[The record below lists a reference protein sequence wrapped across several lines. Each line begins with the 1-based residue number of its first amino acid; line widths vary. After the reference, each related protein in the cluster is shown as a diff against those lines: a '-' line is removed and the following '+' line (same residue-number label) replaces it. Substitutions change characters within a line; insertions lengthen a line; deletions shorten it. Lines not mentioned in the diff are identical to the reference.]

1 MDILLGLLGIAVSA
15 GSLVQVFTHKDPKLK
30 AMSVMMSVASVGIT
44 ATFIY
49 TSLVKADEF
58 DDARNQI
65 MSMLGSDNPMSIDQI
80 LMIIDRVP
88 RGTVKA
94 VVDNLIDHGDVH
106 SRLVRTKDASGR
118 EFTVRVYNGNPYRDS
133 QSVHSVRPQ

>member
-15 GSLVQVFTHKDPKLK
+15 GSLVQAFTHTDLKLK
-30 AMSVMMSVASVGIT
+30 AMSVMMSVALVGIT
-44 ATFIY
+44 VTFIY

-58 DDARNQI
+58 DDARYQI
-65 MSMLGSDNPMSIDQI
+65 MSMLGSDNPVSIDQI
-80 LMIIDRVP
+80 LMMIDRVP

-94 VVDNLIDHGDVH
+94 VVDDLIDHGDVH
-106 SRLVRTKDASGR
+106 SKLVRTKDASGR

>member
-1 MDILLGLLGIAVSA
+1 MNILLGLLGIAVSA
-15 GSLVQVFTHKDPKLK
+15 GSLVQVFTHRDPKLK
-30 AMSVMMSVASVGIT
+30 AMSAMMSVALVGVT
-44 ATFIY
+44 VTFIY
-49 TSLVKADEF
+49 TSLVRADEL

-94 VVDNLIDHGDVH
+94 VVDDLIDHGDVH
-106 SRLVRTKDASGR
+106 SKLVRTKDASGR
-118 EFTVRVYNGNPYRDS
+118 EFTVRVYNGNPYRNS
-133 QSVHSVRPQ
+133 QSIHSVRPQ

>member
-30 AMSVMMSVASVGIT
+30 AMSVMMSVALVGIT

-58 DDARNQI
+58 DDARDQI

>member
-15 GSLVQVFTHKDPKLK
+15 GSLVQAFTHTDLKLK
-30 AMSVMMSVASVGIT
+30 AMSVMMSVALVGIT
-44 ATFIY
+44 VTFIY

-58 DDARNQI
+58 DDARYQI
-65 MSMLGSDNPMSIDQI
+65 MSMLGSDNPVSIDQI
-80 LMIIDRVP
+80 LMMIDRVP

-94 VVDNLIDHGDVH
+94 VVDDLIDHGDVH
-106 SRLVRTKDASGR
+106 SKLVRTKDASGR
-118 EFTVRVYNGNPYRDS
+118 EFTVRVYNGNPYPDS

>member
-30 AMSVMMSVASVGIT
+30 AMSVMMSVALVGIT

-80 LMIIDRVP
+80 LMIIDRIP